1 MYTNVFDV
9 INAMRESNGTN
20 EKIAIMESIKSDE
33 TLERDFIRIAIATYS
48 PYINF
53 YIKSYNTPEPTLG
66 QSGPRS
72 ITSTH
77 SLGVLESIARREV
90 TGNAA
95 KTLLETLATE
105 LTPKSQQVLE
115 MIINRSFGSGISGT
129 SINKVW
135 PNTIPKFNV
144 MLCQPLNDKT
154 LTKIK
159 FPAYQQLKYDAARI
173 TIIVNN
179 GTVKYFT
186 RNGKEYLIENNE
198 LDDQF
203 KTMVETVRNKAGVFD
218 GEIFSNNGDRLASNG
233 VATKFVRGTASKEDH
248 DNVNIVLWDFIH
260 MDEFSIGSSKIS
272 CEDRY
277 RSLSVKIAHKNK
289 RCPYGNS
296 MITIAENKIVY
307 SLEEALENND
317 VYIKNGEEGSIIKNM
332 DGQWEAK
339 RSNDTIKLKEVLES
353 ELRVVASVY
362 GINKYANLCGALE
375 CESEDGLVKVSVG
388 TGLSDEMRRE
398 FAPEHAFETIVGQII
413 TVKHNGLITSKSNT
427 HASLYL
433 PRFVEIRYDK
443 DEADTITKIKNESS
457 RG

>member
-1 MYTNVFDV
+1 MYTNVYDV
-9 INAMRESNGTN
+9 INAMQESKGTN
-20 EKIAIMESIKSDE
+20 EKIAIMESLKSDE

-53 YIKSYNTPEPTLG
+53 YIKAYDTPEPAAG
-66 QSGPRS
+66 QYGQRS
-72 ITSTH
+72 ITDTH
-77 SLGVLESIARREV
+77 SLGVLESIARRDV

-95 KTLLETLATE
+95 KTLLETLAIE
-105 LTPKSQQVLE
+105 LTPKSQKVLS

-135 PNTIPKFNV
+135 PDTIPKFNV

-353 ELRVVASVY
+353 ELRVVKSVY
-362 GINKYANLCGALE
+362 GINKYSNLCGALE

-388 TGLSDEMRRE
+388 TGLSDELRRE
-398 FAPEHAFETIVGQII
+398 FAPEHAFETIIGQII

-427 HASLYL
+427 HSSLYL

>member
-1 MYTNVFDV
+1 MNNVYDV
-9 INAMRESNGTN
+9 INAMQESKGTN

-53 YIKSYNTPEPTLG
+53 YVKAYNTPEPALG
-66 QSGPRS
+66 MYGPRS

-77 SLGVLESIARREV
+77 ALGVLESIARRDV

-95 KTLLETLATE
+95 KTLLETLALE
-105 LTPKSQQVLE
+105 LTPKSQKVLA

-135 PNTIPKFNV
+135 PGTIPKFNV

-154 LTKIK
+154 LSKIK
-159 FPAYQQLKYDAARI
+159 FPAFQQLKYDAARI

-179 GTVKYFT
+179 GIVKYFT
-186 RNGKEYLIENNE
+186 RNGKEYLIENDE
-198 LDDQF
+198 LDNQF
-203 KTMVETVRNKAGVFD
+203 HTMVETVRNKAGIFD
-218 GEIFSNNGDRLASNG
+218 GELFSNNGDRLASNG

-260 MDEFSIGSSKIS
+260 MDEFRLGKSKIS
-272 CEDRY
+272 CEERY
-277 RSLSVKIAHKNK
+277 QSLSTKITHKNRK
-289 RCPYGNS
+289 YPYNS
-296 MITIAENKIVY
+296 DIISIAENKIVH
-307 SLEEALENND
+307 SIEEALEIND
-317 VYIKNGEEGSIIKNM
+317 MHIKNGEEGSIIKNM
-332 DGQWEAK
+332 NGLWEAK

-353 ELRVVASVY
+353 ELRVVKSVY

-388 TGLSDEMRRE
+388 TGLSDELRKE
-398 FAPEHAFETIVGQII
+398 FAPEHAFETIIGQII
-413 TVKHNGLITSKSNT
+413 TVRHNGLIKSKSNT

-443 DEADTITKIKNESS
+443 DEADTIDKITNESL

>member
-1 MYTNVFDV
+1 MHTNVYDV
-9 INAMRESNGTN
+9 IKAMQESSGTN
-20 EKIAIMESIKSDE
+20 EKIAIMESIKSNPE
-33 TLERDFIRIAIATYS
+33 LERDFIRISIATYS

-53 YIKSYNTPEPTLG
+53 YIKSYNAPEPALG
-66 QSGPRS
+66 QYGPRS
-72 ITSTH
+72 ITDTH
-77 SLGVLESIARREV
+77 SLGVLESIARRDV

-105 LTPKSQQVLE
+105 LTPKSQQVLA

-135 PNTIPKFNV
+135 PDTIPKFNV

-159 FPAYQQLKYDAARI
+159 FPAYSQLKYDAARI

-186 RNGKEYLIENNE
+186 RNGKEYLINNVE
-198 LDDQF
+198 LDNQF
-203 KTMVETVRNKAGVFD
+203 HTMVETVRNKAGVFD
-218 GEIFSNNGDRLASNG
+218 GELFSNNGDRLASNG
-233 VATKFVRGTASKEDH
+233 VATKFVRDTASKEDH

-260 MDEFSIGSSKIS
+260 MDEFRLGKSKNS
-272 CEDRY
+272 CEERY
-277 RSLSVKIAHKNK
+277 QSLSTKITHKNRK
-289 RCPYGNS
+289 YPYNS
-296 MITIAENKIVY
+296 DIISLAENIIVH
-307 SLEEALENND
+307 SIEEALEIND
-317 VYIKNGEEGSIIKNM
+317 KHIKNGEEGSIIKNM
-332 DGQWEAK
+332 DGIWEAK

-353 ELRVVASVY
+353 ELRVVKSVY
-362 GINKYANLCGALE
+362 GINKYSNLCGALE

-388 TGLSDEMRRE
+388 TGLSDELRKE

-443 DEADTITKIKNESS
+443 DEADTIDKIKNESS

>member
-53 YIKSYNTPEPTLG
+53 YIKSYNTPADG